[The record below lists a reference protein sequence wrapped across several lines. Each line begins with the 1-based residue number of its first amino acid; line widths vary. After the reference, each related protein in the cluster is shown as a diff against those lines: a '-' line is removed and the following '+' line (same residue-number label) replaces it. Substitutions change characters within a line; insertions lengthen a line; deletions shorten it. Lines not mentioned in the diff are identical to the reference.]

1 MYIVDLIVTLEHM
14 WDIGNHTADSTF
26 TCQGITVPEVKEKA
40 ETVISKMLDWF
51 KVKSGIVNNKML
63 DWFKVKAG
71 IVNNIMLAGL
81 SQSHKV
87 NDDSGWR

>member
-1 MYIVDLIVTLEHM
+1 
-14 WDIGNHTADSTF
+14 
-26 TCQGITVPEVKEKA
+26 
-40 ETVISKMLDWF
+40 MLDWF

-87 NDDSGWR
+87 NDDSG